1 MNMFDLA
8 MQIIKSSFLFLMS
21 IFILGILLYWFTSF
35 DSAFEADQ
43 SCHYYLNQSLDT
55 LHLGC
60 DHDLETHQWILY
72 ENQLD
77 SEPAKVIKRFRYK
90 FL

>member
-1 MNMFDLA
+1 
-8 MQIIKSSFLFLMS
+8 MQIIKSIFLFLMS
-21 IFILGILLYWFTSF
+21 IFILGIVLYWFISF

-43 SCHYYLNQSLDT
+43 SCHYYLNQSSDT
-55 LHLGC
+55 SNLGC

-77 SEPAKVIKRFRYK
+77 PEPAKVIKRFRYK